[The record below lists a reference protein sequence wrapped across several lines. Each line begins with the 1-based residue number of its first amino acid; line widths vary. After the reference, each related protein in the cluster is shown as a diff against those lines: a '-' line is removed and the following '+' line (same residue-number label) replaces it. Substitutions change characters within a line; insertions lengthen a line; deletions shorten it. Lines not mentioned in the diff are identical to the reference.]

1 MTQPVYPL
9 YTVQILPPQSMSIRS
24 RREVSTRDAANAR
37 NFELWQTDGKYGT
50 QNRPD
55 PNARAPFHEFMPIN
69 SRFVDHNYSG
79 QPRYVPAEPRFGG
92 QNNSRDTS
100 LGNSEPVVEGSS
112 GSTNGNAY
120 FDKYATSYDSRNAVR
135 DTQSAVYEDKDYEYK
150 NNNRTFLTR
159 AMDYHFIDKDEMAK
173 MADAAASLKPLRDDF
188 QKDYRKMAKT
198 PMKTTN
204 NCFLSDTVPKMVVSN
219 SIEGEDQTVYGTRAV
234 VPKK

>member
-9 YTVQILPPQSMSIRS
+9 YTVQIMPPQSMSIRS

-37 NFELWQTDGKYGT
+37 NFELWQTDGKYGIY
-50 QNRPD
+50 NRPD
-55 PNARAPFHEFMPIN
+55 VNQRAPFHEFLPIN

-79 QPRYVPAEPRFGG
+79 QPRY
-92 QNNSRDTS
+92 
-100 LGNSEPVVEGSS
+100 EPVVEGGS
-112 GSTNGNAY
+112 GSTNGNPY

-135 DTQSAVYEDKDYEYK
+135 DTQSAVYEDKDYEHK
-150 NNNRTFLTR
+150 KNNRTFLTR
-159 AMDYHFIDKDEMAK
+159 AMDYHFIDKEEMTK

-198 PMKTTN
+198 PMKTDN
-204 NCFLSDTVPKMVVSN
+204 NCFLSDTVPTMVVSN
-219 SIEGEDQTVYGTRAV
+219 SIEGENQTVYGTTAV

>member
-37 NFELWQTDGKYGT
+37 NFELWQTDGKYGI

-79 QPRYVPAEPRFGG
+79 QPRY
-92 QNNSRDTS
+92 Q
-100 LGNSEPVVEGSS
+100 PVVEGAS
-112 GSTNGNAY
+112 GSTNGNPY

-135 DTQSAVYEDKDYEYK
+135 DTQSAVYEDKDYEHK
-150 NNNRTFLTR
+150 KNNRTFLTR

-173 MADAAASLKPLRDDF
+173 MVDAAASLKPLRDDF
-188 QKDYRKMAKT
+188 QKDYRKVVIPK
-198 PMKTTN
+198 N
-204 NCFLSDTVPKMVVSN
+204 NCFLSDTVPKMVVPN
-219 SIEGEDQTVYGTRAV
+219 SIQGEDQTVYGTTAV
-234 VPKK
+234 IPKK